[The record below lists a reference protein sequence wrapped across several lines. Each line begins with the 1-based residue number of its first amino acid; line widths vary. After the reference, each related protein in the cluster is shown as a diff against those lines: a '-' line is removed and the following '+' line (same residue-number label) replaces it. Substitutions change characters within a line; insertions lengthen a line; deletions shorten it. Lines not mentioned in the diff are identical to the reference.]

1 MEGKSEKLPKPLLTN
16 DLVMIDIAPA
26 GNYMFKVNNRN
37 TRAMCEICSNLT
49 IETLD
54 RRHRLV

>member
-26 GNYMFKVNNRN
+26 GNYMFKVNNRD
-37 TRAMCEICSNLT
+37 TRSTSPAGVVRQLK
-49 IETLD
+49 
-54 RRHRLV
+54 